1 MGAESP
7 DIARVAEVVRSGF
20 GGKRLLVIG
29 DLMLDRYLWGDV
41 SRISPEAPVPVLRY
55 DREATRAGGAG
66 NVALNIA
73 GLGLNVAVAGFTGAD
88 ASRDELVEIL
98 AAADIDVTGIV
109 SLNDRPTI
117 TKTRIITGH
126 QHVLRVDAEELDPI
140 GSAHMARLLANGKTL
155 LTDKIDGI
163 VLSDYAK
170 GALNIDVCQAII
182 DAARDQGIPVFVDPK
197 GSDYSRY
204 RNATALTPNLAELQL
219 ATGIGGRDV
228 DALIEAGRKLV
239 GELGIEYLVLT
250 RGADGM
256 TLITQ
261 DATEHCAAVAREVF
275 DVTGAGDTVIAT
287 LAAAHIAGL
296 AWREMLH
303 VANLAAGIVV
313 GKVGTVAIDQS
324 SLLQSIHETSHGLM
338 DSVYTLEELG
348 GLVQEWRSRGEKIV
362 FTNGCFDILHA
373 GHVTYLQK
381 AAQEGQ
387 RLIVALNTDRSVREL
402 KGSSRPVTAEGD
414 RACVIAALAA
424 VDAVVFFDESTPLN
438 VIEALRPDVLV
449 KGGDYTRDQVVGA
462 TEVESWGGRV
472 VLVPLVEGRSTS
484 KLIKKIVG

>member
-7 DIARVAEVVRSGF
+7 DIARIAEVVRSGF

-29 DLMLDRYLWGDV
+29 DLMLDRYLWGEV

-55 DREATRAGGAG
+55 DREARRAGGAG

-73 GLGLNVAVAGFTGAD
+73 GLGLDVAIVGFTGAD
-88 ASRDELVEIL
+88 ASRVELLEIL
-98 AAADIDVTGIV
+98 GDADVDVAGIIP
-109 SLNDRPTI
+109 LDDRPTI

-126 QHVLRVDAEELDPI
+126 HHVLRVDAEDLDPI
-140 GSAHMARLLANGKTL
+140 RSEDLARLLESSKLQLAEPV
-155 LTDKIDGI
+155 DGV

-170 GALNIDVCQAII
+170 GALSKDVCQAII
-182 DAARDQGIPVFVDPK
+182 DTARAGGIPVFVDPK
-197 GSDYSRY
+197 GSDYDRY
-204 RNATALTPNLAELQL
+204 SKATALTPNLAELQL
-219 ATGIGGRDV
+219 ATGVDSRNV
-228 DALIEAGRKLV
+228 DALIDAGRELV
-239 GELGIEYLVLT
+239 DRLGIEYLVLT

-261 DATEHCAAVAREVF
+261 DATEHCAAIARDVF

-296 AWREMLH
+296 GRRDMLH

-324 SLLQSIHETSHGLM
+324 SLLQSIHEKSHGLM
-338 DSVYTLEELG
+338 DSVYTLEELDR
-348 GLVQEWRSRGEKIV
+348 LVQEWRSRGEKIV

-381 AAQEGQ
+381 AAQEGR
-387 RLIVALNTDRSVREL
+387 RLVVALNTDRSVREL
-402 KGSSRPVTAEGD
+402 KGNSRPVTAEGD

-424 VDAVVFFDESTPLN
+424 VDAVVFFDAKTPLN
-438 VIEALRPDVLV
+438 VIKTLRPDVLV

-462 TEVESWGGRV
+462 AEVESWGGRV